1 MLRISQEF
9 YHMNRVLESCETLEQ
24 LQNADSWVGNI
35 LNNWDF
41 IFGGMPSW
49 KYKRRYKDAIVS
61 IVSIL
66 EEKSTSMLN
75 MLQSK
80 YEQYE
85 IEKEQRYK
93 IPAIIKGFV
102 PAKNRYNS

>member
-9 YHMNRVLESCETLEQ
+9 YHMNRVLESCETIEQ

-49 KYKRRYKDAIVS
+49 KYKRRYKDVIVS

-75 MLQSK
+75 ILQ
-80 YEQYE
+80 QYE
-85 IEKEQRYK
+85 IEKEARYK
-93 IPAIIKGFV
+93 IPARIKGFV
-102 PAKNRYNS
+102 PGKNRYDS